1 MQNNGLEV
9 FVRVFRKVI
18 AINFHSRSFVR
29 LIRISRGLRSRLV
42 PVCRMV
48 LSLVQTGGG
57 MSAAVTILGIDP
69 GLRRMGW
76 GIIRADGTRLSAVA
90 HGVVTPP
97 TEAALSVRLDHIFQ
111 AVTDLVAEYRPDESA
126 IEEAFMAANAASA
139 LKLGHARAAALL
151 APARAVERGARER
164 GMPRV
169 PVPRLGL

>member
-1 MQNNGLEV
+1 
-9 FVRVFRKVI
+9 
-18 AINFHSRSFVR
+18 
-29 LIRISRGLRSRLV
+29 
-42 PVCRMV
+42 
-48 LSLVQTGGG
+48 

-151 APARAVERGARER
+151 APARAGLPVSEYAARLVKKQGAARQKR
-164 GMPRV
+164 ARV
-169 PVPRLGL
+169 V

>member
-1 MQNNGLEV
+1 
-9 FVRVFRKVI
+9 
-18 AINFHSRSFVR
+18 
-29 LIRISRGLRSRLV
+29 
-42 PVCRMV
+42 
-48 LSLVQTGGG
+48 

-151 APARAVERGARER
+151 APARAGLPVSEYAARLVKKSVVGTGGAGKDQVAAMVGVLAGHVAPLARHR
-164 GMPRV
+164 
-169 PVPRLGL
+169 

>member
-1 MQNNGLEV
+1 
-9 FVRVFRKVI
+9 
-18 AINFHSRSFVR
+18 
-29 LIRISRGLRSRLV
+29 
-42 PVCRMV
+42 
-48 LSLVQTGGG
+48 

-97 TEAALSVRLDHIFQ
+97 TDTALSVRLDHIFQ

-151 APARAVERGARER
+151 APARAGLPVSEYAARLVKKSVVGTGGAGKDQVAAMVGVLLPGTKAKADAADALAVAICHAHHRKAAR
-164 GMPRV
+164 IGSAA
-169 PVPRLGL
+169 

>member
-1 MQNNGLEV
+1 
-9 FVRVFRKVI
+9 
-18 AINFHSRSFVR
+18 
-29 LIRISRGLRSRLV
+29 
-42 PVCRMV
+42 
-48 LSLVQTGGG
+48 

-97 TEAALSVRLDHIFQ
+97 TDAALSVRLDHIFQ

-151 APARAVERGARER
+151 APARAGLPVSEYAARLVKKSV
-164 GMPRV
+164 GY
-169 PVPRLGL
+169 